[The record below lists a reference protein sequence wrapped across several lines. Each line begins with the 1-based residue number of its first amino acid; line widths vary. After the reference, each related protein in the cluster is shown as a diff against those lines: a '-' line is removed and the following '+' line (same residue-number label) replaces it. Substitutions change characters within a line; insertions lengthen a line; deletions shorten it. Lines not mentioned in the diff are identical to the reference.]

1 MTRVVAFTLSLIAAG
16 AASAQTEVESA
27 NYMLPGCR
35 DYVRLINKTADPKT
49 INAFAAGNCAGR
61 IEGLLILRDD
71 LLPDIRFCKPPSV
84 TTGQATQMVVNWL
97 EANPARWHENFV
109 LLAHGVFKRAWPC
122 KR

>member
-1 MTRVVAFTLSLIAAG
+1 
-16 AASAQTEVESA
+16 
-27 NYMLPGCR
+27 MLAGCR
-35 DYVRLINKTADPKT
+35 DFVSISNRTADPKT
-49 INAFAAGNCAGR
+49 INAFAAGNCAGQ

-71 LLPDIRFCKPPSV
+71 LLPEIRFCKPPSV
-84 TTGQATQMVVNWL
+84 TTGQAIQMMVNWL